1 VHRGPMPKTTP
12 SEPTVLSDVADH
24 APDIAEIRRVVADI
38 ETGFNTN
45 DAELA
50 VAHFAADATATT
62 ATGVR
67 VTGRDALLD
76 AHRTG
81 LAGALADQFARYEV
95 VEVTF
100 PRPDV
105 ALAHKRA
112 WATDEH
118 GTDLDVGHAMVAL
131 YVLVREGGRWWI
143 AARANTLVV

>member
-1 VHRGPMPKTTP
+1 MPKTTTSQP
-12 SEPTVLSDVADH
+12 PVLSDSADH
-24 APDIAEIRRVVADI
+24 AADIAEIRRVVADV

-45 DAELA
+45 DADLA

-67 VTGRDALLD
+67 VTGRDALLE
-76 AHRTG
+76 AHRVG

-95 VEVTF
+95 VDVTF

-112 WATDEH
+112 WAVDAD
-118 GTDLDVGHAMVAL
+118 GVDLDVGHAMVAL
-131 YVLVREGGRWWI
+131 YVLVRDGGRWWI

>member
-1 VHRGPMPKTTP
+1 MHPGPMPTTTS
-12 SEPTVLSDVADH
+12 SEPPTLSDTTDHTADV
-24 APDIAEIRRVVADI
+24 AEIRRIVGDV
-38 ETGFNTN
+38 ETAFNTN
-45 DAELA
+45 DVDLA

-62 ATGVR
+62 ATGVHI
-67 VTGRDALLD
+67 TGRDALLD
-76 AHRTG
+76 AHRAG
-81 LAGALADQFARYEV
+81 FAGALGDQFARYEV

-112 WATDEH
+112 WAVDEH
-118 GTDLDVGHAMVAL
+118 GVDLDVGHAMVAL

>member
-1 VHRGPMPKTTP
+1 MPTTET
-12 SEPTVLSDVADH
+12 SEPPTLSDTADH
-24 APDIAEIRRVVADI
+24 TADIAEIRRVVADI
-38 ETGFNTN
+38 ETAFNTN
-45 DAELA
+45 DVDLA

-67 VTGRDALLD
+67 VTGLEALRD
-76 AHRTG
+76 AHR
-81 LAGALADQFARYEV
+81 AGFAGFLADQFARYEV

-118 GTDLDVGHAMVAL
+118 GADLDVGHAMVAL
-131 YVLVREGGRWWI
+131 YVLVRDRGRWWI